1 MPVVQASLGIRTM
14 WDGVEAD
21 MRTKKKKQ
29 HGRKADHLQAKETC
43 MLMHFIVVSE

>member
-21 MRTKKKKQ
+21 MRTKKKK

>member
-1 MPVVQASLGIRTM
+1 M

-21 MRTKKKKQ
+21 MRTKKKK

-43 MLMHFIVVSE
+43 MLMHFIVVSEWNTEYDVNDVPR